1 MLAFFVHNMKR
12 ATAGNGQPF
21 ADQHLFYFHY
31 IRFGRVVKS
40 FESVIAQIP
49 RNRQP
54 QPPQQQLH
62 SRFSRIMLQH
72 QRIRPPGWA

>member
-1 MLAFFVHNMKR
+1 MGLFLCMSTISGAVQ
-12 ATAGNGQPF
+12 TIAGQRP
-21 ADQHLFYFHY
+21 FYFHY

-40 FESVIAQIP
+40 FGSVIAQIP

-54 QPPQQQLH
+54 QPQPPQQQLQT
-62 SRFSRIMLQH
+62 RFSRIMLQH